1 MHAFV
6 CSPFSRKITVPYL
19 HFGNVSI
26 CNCAACMSSSNW
38 RRASDSQKMKI
49 LLSSPR
55 TVASC
60 NFEPYFLLGVV
71 CSPRCKSQTHRFKG
85 TREHAISSQALAQV
99 TSAIQLCNRKYGRE
113 MPRYST
119 LFFSISAVPPRRKES
134 GSCLALPGTSAGR
147 GPDLAGS
154 REPSP
159 NKRKGEAFANPH
171 LQLPPNRRAEAA
183 DSGVFAKCATSSKT
197 RAPSPP
203 SSLRESP
210 RPGNVEL
217 FFSIVSVF
225 PFADEKRAKYSRLNI
240 SVTRQDLKQQSHR

>member
-60 NFEPYFLLGVV
+60 NFEPYFPLGVV
-71 CSPRCKSQTHRFKG
+71 CSPRCKSPTHRFKG

-113 MPRYST
+113 IPRAIP
-119 LFFSISAVPPRRKES
+119 LCFFNFSSSPATQRERLVFSSSWDLSRAGTWPRRVT
-134 GSCLALPGTSAGR
+134 GT
-147 GPDLAGS
+147 
-154 REPSP
+154 
-159 NKRKGEAFANPH
+159 
-171 LQLPPNRRAEAA
+171 
-183 DSGVFAKCATSSKT
+183 VAKQEEGWSF
-197 RAPSPP
+197 R
-203 SSLRESP
+203 
-210 RPGNVEL
+210 
-217 FFSIVSVF
+217 
-225 PFADEKRAKYSRLNI
+225 
-240 SVTRQDLKQQSHR
+240 